1 MMRAGELDYA
11 LARIA
16 ARFGERSDDVAWRS
30 IAVIRDFASMVDAV
44 RDGPLHRWTAGLA
57 SDADAR
63 AIEAVLRTNWRALV
77 DEVCSWMPSEWQP
90 SVAWAGTLVELPL
103 GAHDDVDPATA
114 IAAWRREWWRRAP
127 RAARRDETLR
137 TLGRLLARHRT
148 VRVEPRRALC
158 LRLEAL
164 YRRAT
169 LDPGAA
175 FVFLALSALDL
186 ERLRGELVV
195 RALFPAVGGGES
207 DKARRDEKVAA

>member
-11 LARIA
+11 LARVA
-16 ARFGERSDDVAWRS
+16 ARFGERPDDVAWRS
-30 IAVIRDFASMVDAV
+30 IAVIRDFALLVDAV
-44 RDGPLHRWTAGLA
+44 RQGPLHRWTVGLA
-57 SDADAR
+57 SDADAH
-63 AIEAVLRTNWRALV
+63 AIEAVLRANWRALV
-77 DEVCSWMPSEWQP
+77 AEVCTWMPPEWQP
-90 SVAWAGTLVELPL
+90 CVEWAGTLLDLPA
-103 GAHDDVDPATA
+103 GADDDVDSAAA

-127 RAARRDETLR
+127 RAARHNETLR
-137 TLGRLLARHRT
+137 TLGRLLAQHRA

-169 LDPGAA
+169 LDPAAA

-195 RALFPAVGGGES
+195 RALFPAM
-207 DKARRDEKVAA
+207 RAAA